1 MRENRP
7 YGSEGGEQR
16 YCSPTPIGICAH
28 GAPLLAW
35 IPASAGTTMSLSLGK
50 LQAPGFFAI
59 LRVSRMPYRPPDLR
73 SFGVLCYQIAM
84 NLFSVRYWFWFYYGF
99 RSHWRKG

>member
-16 YCSPTPIGICAH
+16 YCSPTPIGICAP

-59 LRVSRMPYRPPDLR
+59 LRVSRMPYRPPRFALVRGPVLSNSNESLLGPLLVLVLLR
-73 SFGVLCYQIAM
+73 IP
-84 NLFSVRYWFWFYYGF
+84 
-99 RSHWRKG
+99 

>member
-16 YCSPTPIGICAH
+16 YCSPTPIGLCAH
-28 GAPLLAW
+28 GAPLFAW

-50 LQAPGFFAI
+50 LQAHSF
-59 LRVSRMPYRPPDLR
+59 SR
-73 SFGVLCYQIAM
+73 
-84 NLFSVRYWFWFYYGF
+84 
-99 RSHWRKG
+99 